1 MQYKYVNFGIINLLH
16 LKLMFTCT
24 GDLTLV
30 WLLKTRLKKINSWRC
45 NRWLKK
51 YFGNQTLY
59 FRIHLTMFFFY
70 LWSLISLNLSGPVYT
85 TAVICSVIILYAHH
99 GQSKCLNV
107 WKQSPNIQFQIFFFF
122 TPGSIWC
129 QSEWISLIWWS
140 QAHGFICEHNSSA
153 HLLFTPFLQGEANHQ

>member
-1 MQYKYVNFGIINLLH
+1 
-16 LKLMFTCT
+16 
-24 GDLTLV
+24 
-30 WLLKTRLKKINSWRC
+30 
-45 NRWLKK
+45 
-51 YFGNQTLY
+51 
-59 FRIHLTMFFFY
+59 MFFFY
-70 LWSLISLNLSGPVYT
+70 LWSLISLNLSGPIYT

-107 WKQSPNIQFQIFFFF
+107 WKQSPNIQFQIFFF

-153 HLLFTPFLQGEANHQ
+153 HLLFTPFYKGKPIISKLPLGGGRANTAAANGEWTEEVHQGSVVYRMEEYKHKTERQLNILPLKWCSLTVKFILKCSRK